1 MYHAL
6 DGHRLTE
13 VKTMK
18 ELFLGPPKGGR
29 GRLIEVKF
37 TKFPI
42 LFYNYFGALVTGR
55 LTEGGA

>member
-1 MYHAL
+1 M
-6 DGHRLTE
+6 E
-13 VKTMK
+13 

-37 TKFPI
+37 TKLPI

-55 LTEGGA
+55 LTEGGRLM

>member
-1 MYHAL
+1 MEY
-6 DGHRLTE
+6 G
-13 VKTMK
+13 TME

-37 TKFPI
+37 TKLPI

-55 LTEGGA
+55 LTEGGRLM